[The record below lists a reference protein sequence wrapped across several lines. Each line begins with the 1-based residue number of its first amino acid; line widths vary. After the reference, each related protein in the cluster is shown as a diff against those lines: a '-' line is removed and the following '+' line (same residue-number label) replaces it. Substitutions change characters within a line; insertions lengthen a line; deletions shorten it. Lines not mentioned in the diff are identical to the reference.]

1 MGVSD
6 FYECKSMSSII
17 HTWVDLKFG
26 FPASEQDG
34 SDRGWL
40 PLSHL
45 VPTSAEKTEPQ
56 DRLEAE
62 A

>member
-1 MGVSD
+1 
-6 FYECKSMSSII
+6 MSSII
-17 HTWVDLKFG
+17 HTWVGLRFG

-56 DRLEAE
+56 DKLEAE